1 MRMEKKLYRVRKGK
15 ILAGVCMGL
24 SKYFDI
30 DVTIVR
36 LIVLLLTFF
45 VGGGLLA
52 YIICALVIPMEPS
65 EAEG

>member
-1 MRMEKKLYRVRKGK
+1 MDKKLFRVRKGK
-15 ILAGVCMGL
+15 IFAGVCTGF
-24 SKYFDI
+24 SKYFDV

-52 YIICALVIPMEPS
+52 YIICALVIPMEPD
-65 EAEG
+65 EADI